1 MEEPGATCGATPAP
15 PANGGHGADGPQ
27 AARAVAAPLDLDGAV
42 VTREMVDNTYD
53 AVCKALALV
62 ERAGMA
68 CEDSPSPSL
77 GPEDVP
83 ATGLTP
89 TEPES
94 TPDRARRTPVD
105 VDSSPRHAPEPDH
118 APEPTPSEVLIPE
131 VGKPCRGRKAKAKA
145 SSAKAKK
152 ATNPKSSPKKK
163 AAPKSLPK
171 SRATRKAAAP
181 KAAAKAKVK
190 AMGKGRA
197 KKTKRSAED
206 AEMGDAALASENV
219 EMGPEATETVEGG
232 VATTAEMGAG
242 LAVEARETADSTVH
256 MPARAGMAEMAENTE
271 TPEATEHRYANGM
284 TEKEVARKMHSASWR
299 VLTKVSW
306 KTCCRTPSRI
316 PNQSVRY
323 TRRLGSLR
331 RTKARKGHVLQQ
343 LAASYLQAICFFH
356 WDVCYFEAR
365 QCGATNDSSWARQQS
380 DDCVIERASFVSI
393 YEVGLYLW
401 TEWEPGRAARFERC
415 GLNTWTRCVVT
426 QCIQVVVQWW
436 QER

>member
-1 MEEPGATCGATPAP
+1 MEEPGATCGGTPAP
-15 PANGGHGADGPQ
+15 PANGGHGAVGVE
-27 AARAVAAPLDLDGAV
+27 AARAVAVALDLDGAV
-42 VTREMVDNTYD
+42 VTRELVENTYD
-53 AVCKALALV
+53 AVCKALVLV

-68 CEDSPSPSL
+68 CEDFPSPSL

-83 ATGLTP
+83 ATSLTL

-131 VGKPCRGRKAKAKA
+131 VGKPCRGRNAKAKA

-152 ATNPKSSPKKK
+152 AANPKSSPKKK

-190 AMGKGRA
+190 AMGKGQA

-232 VATTAEMGAG
+232 VATTAGMGAG

-299 VLTKVSW
+299 
-306 KTCCRTPSRI
+306 
-316 PNQSVRY
+316 Q
-323 TRRLGSLR
+323 
-331 RTKARKGHVLQQ
+331 
-343 LAASYLQAICFFH
+343 F
-356 WDVCYFEAR
+356 
-365 QCGATNDSSWARQQS
+365 
-380 DDCVIERASFVSI
+380 
-393 YEVGLYLW
+393 
-401 TEWEPGRAARFERC
+401 
-415 GLNTWTRCVVT
+415 
-426 QCIQVVVQWW
+426 
-436 QER
+436 